1 MYNYKITNVSY
12 LVKRNIKNFRFGV
25 VVMDYKVLL
34 QELLDALKLSK
45 KKFAETIGVSQG
57 NVSDWFNKPNARP
70 SIDALKRISDTHNVN
85 LNWLITGEGE
95 MFNNVRA
102 HEGILSNLIRLPVV
116 GDIAAGFPAELVPDE
131 PTEYIDVPTSL
142 LDQPPPY
149 YVFKV
154 NGESMLPVI
163 HPGDYVIISNGA
175 IGFKNNQLNGR
186 ICAFRTAD
194 GITLK
199 QLVLDPR
206 TRTTWLWPINSSF
219 NPIPFTKDTPDFTLI
234 GVLVLSIRKY
244 T

>member
-1 MYNYKITNVSY
+1 MMNMS
-12 LVKRNIKNFRFGV
+12 
-25 VVMDYKVLL
+25 
-34 QELLDALKLSK
+34 Q
-45 KKFAETIGVSQG
+45 KKFAQSLG
-57 NVSDWFNKPNARP
+57 
-70 SIDALKRISDTHNVN
+70 ISPPRLHNYLSGIRDIPQDIIVKIVE
-85 LNWLITGEGE
+85 LTGCEYQWLLTGEGE

-102 HEGILSNLIRLPVV
+102 RDGALSQLIRLPVV
-116 GDIAAGFPAELVPDE
+116 GDISAGFPTEVVQYK
-131 PTEYIDVPTSL
+131 PTEFIEVSASL

-154 NGESMLPVI
+154 DGESMLPVI

>member
-1 MYNYKITNVSY
+1 MV
-12 LVKRNIKNFRFGV
+12 LADGV
-25 VVMDYKVLL
+25 GERLK
-34 QELLDALKLSK
+34 ALRSKLSVTQ
-45 KKFAETIGVSQG
+45 KKFANLLNCSQA
-57 NVSDWFNKPNARP
+57 K
-70 SIDALKRISDTHNVN
+70 ISDYESGKLSVSNKDLSIIANTYNVN

-102 HEGILSNLIRLPVV
+102 RQGILSNLIRLPVV
-116 GDIAAGFPAELVPDE
+116 GDIAAGFPTELVPDE

>member
-1 MYNYKITNVSY
+1 
-12 LVKRNIKNFRFGV
+12 
-25 VVMDYKVLL
+25 MDYKILL
-34 QELLDALKLSK
+34 HELLDTLNLSK
-45 KKFAETIGVSQG
+45 KKFAETIGASQG

-102 HEGILSNLIRLPVV
+102 REAALSKFIRLPVV
-116 GDIAAGFPAELVPDE
+116 GDIAAGFPTEVVPDE
-131 PTEYIDVPTSL
+131 PSEFIEVSTTL
-142 LDQPPPY
+142 LTLPPPY
-149 YVFKV
+149 FVFRV
-154 NGESMLPVI
+154 DGESMLPVI
-163 HPGDYVIISNGA
+163 HPGDYVVLSNG
-175 IGFKNNQLNGR
+175 IVGFKNNHLNGK

-199 QLVLDPR
+199 QFVLDPR

-219 NPIPFTKDTPDFTLI
+219 KPIPFTKDNPDLTLI

>member
-1 MYNYKITNVSY
+1 
-12 LVKRNIKNFRFGV
+12 
-25 VVMDYKVLL
+25 MDYKILL
-34 QELLDALKLSK
+34 HELLDTLNLSK
-45 KKFAETIGVSQG
+45 KKFAETIGASQG

-102 HEGILSNLIRLPVV
+102 REGALSKFIRLPVV
-116 GDIAAGFPAELVPDE
+116 GDIAAGFPAEVVPDE
-131 PTEYIDVPTSL
+131 PSEFIEVSTTL
-142 LDQPPPY
+142 LTLPPPY
-149 YVFKV
+149 YVFRV
-154 NGESMLPVI
+154 DGESMLPVI
-163 HPGDYVIISNGA
+163 YPGDYVVISNGA
-175 IGFKNNQLNGR
+175 VGFKNDHLKGK
-186 ICAFRTAD
+186 ICAFRTSD

-219 NPIPFTKDTPDFTLI
+219 NPIPYTKDNPDLTLI

-244 T
+244 S

>member
-1 MYNYKITNVSY
+1 MV
-12 LVKRNIKNFRFGV
+12 LADGV
-25 VVMDYKVLL
+25 GERLK
-34 QELLDALKLSK
+34 ALRSKLSVTQ
-45 KKFAETIGVSQG
+45 KKFANLLNCSQA
-57 NVSDWFNKPNARP
+57 K
-70 SIDALKRISDTHNVN
+70 ISDYESGKLSISNKDLSIIANTYNVN

-102 HEGILSNLIRLPVV
+102 HEGIFSNLIRLPVV
-116 GDIAAGFPAELVPDE
+116 GDIAAGFPIELVPDE

-199 QLVLDPR
+199 QLVLDPS

-219 NPIPFTKDTPDFTLI
+219 NPIPFTKDTTDFTLI

>member
-1 MYNYKITNVSY
+1 MV
-12 LVKRNIKNFRFGV
+12 LADGV
-25 VVMDYKVLL
+25 GERLK
-34 QELLDALKLSK
+34 ALRSKLSVTQ
-45 KKFAETIGVSQG
+45 KKFANLLNCSQA
-57 NVSDWFNKPNARP
+57 K
-70 SIDALKRISDTHNVN
+70 ISDYESGKLSISNKDLSIIANTYNVN

>member
-1 MYNYKITNVSY
+1 MV
-12 LVKRNIKNFRFGV
+12 LVEGV
-25 VVMDYKVLL
+25 ADRLKALRS
-34 QELLDALKLSK
+34 ELSVTQ
-45 KKFAETIGVSQG
+45 KKFAELLSCSQG
-57 NVSDWFNKPNARP
+57 KVSDYESGKLSVSNSDL
-70 SIDALKRISDTHNVN
+70 SIIANSYNVN

-102 HEGILSNLIRLPVV
+102 REGLLSNLIRLPVV
-116 GDIAAGFPAELVPDE
+116 GDIAAGFPTEVVQDE
-131 PTEYIDVPTSL
+131 PTEFIEVSATL
-142 LDQPPPY
+142 LELPPPY

-163 HPGDYVIISNGA
+163 HPGDYVIISTDWRG
-175 IGFKNNQLNGR
+175 IKLNSR

-199 QLVLDPR
+199 QYVNDR
-206 TRTTWLWPINSSF
+206 KNKTIWLFPINSSF
-219 NPIPFTKDTPDFTLI
+219 NPIPFNDYTETCRLI

>member
-1 MYNYKITNVSY
+1 
-12 LVKRNIKNFRFGV
+12 
-25 VVMDYKVLL
+25 MDYKILL
-34 QELLDALKLSK
+34 HELLDTLNLSK
-45 KKFAETIGVSQG
+45 KKFAETIGASQG

-102 HEGILSNLIRLPVV
+102 REAALSKFIRLPVV
-116 GDIAAGFPAELVPDE
+116 GDIAAGFPTEVVQDIPS
-131 PTEYIDVPTSL
+131 EYIEVSSAFLTL
-142 LDQPPPY
+142 PPPY
-149 YVFKV
+149 YVFTV

-163 HPGDYVIISNGA
+163 HPGDYVIISNGVV
-175 IGFKNNQLNGR
+175 GFKNSHLNGR

-199 QLVLDPR
+199 QYVLDR
-206 TRTTWLWPINSSF
+206 KHKTIWLFPINSAFS
-219 NPIPFTKDTPDFTLI
+219 PIPFNEYTETCTLI